1 MLQIKTQLINEV
13 LQHLQTELNQAIKAA
28 NNAHNDAVD
37 DQSVAETQYDTLAI
51 EASYLAEGQ
60 SKRVLEYQQAIKIYH
75 VLQKT
80 QQSITLVNNERVDH
94 RAKLGSLVQLDK
106 DKECD
111 HWFFIGPFAG
121 GFRTNINEY
130 QITVITPKSPMGMA
144 IKDKQQDDDVE
155 ITLGNEKLHDYI
167 CAVH

>member
-1 MLQIKTQLINEV
+1 MLKIKQQLINEI
-13 LQHLQTELNQAIKAA
+13 LQHLHTELTQAIQAA

-60 SKRVLEYQQAIKIYH
+60 SKRVLEYQHAIKTYQ
-75 VLQKT
+75 VMLNV
-80 QQSITLVNNERVDH
+80 QQSKKLENNDH
-94 RAKLGSLVQLDK
+94 VTHIAKLGSLVQLDK
-106 DKECD
+106 DNSCN

-121 GFRTNINEY
+121 GFRTNINEH
-130 QITVITPKSPMGMA
+130 QITVVTPQSPMGIA
-144 IKDKQQDDDVE
+144 IKGKQQDDDIE

-167 CAVH
+167 CAVK